1 MKQISREQFDKLKE
15 AKLLKY
21 GNDKNFQITSR
32 KKKSHRKKYYIAE
45 TKQILT
51 FLEMLE
57 KSDN

>member
-32 KKKSHRKKYYIAE
+32 KKKSRRKKYYIAE